1 MRAAP
6 PLTENNAEISTYVR
20 VMQQERE
27 EEKSEE
33 ALTFSR
39 LWRFLSSSVSFSSFD
54 SAMAKKKKAS
64 TPLPQTLTSSNETLV
79 NNTLQNSKNTGAVSN
94 PSTIVEDE
102 ELVTPGPSIVHPS
115 VGAIPRTDAG
125 KPTEDASSDWTE
137 LFKGK
142 MNAKGFLSNLLPLR
156 WWKVNLWHSYNLQ
169 SLRKVMRSGL
179 MQLFSMWWVISL
191 L

>member
-1 MRAAP
+1 MYDLRQKEKTVTEYYTKIKSLWDEIDSMRAAP

-27 EEKSEE
+27 EDKSEE

-115 VGAIPRTDAG
+115 VGAIPRTDA
-125 KPTEDASSDWTE
+125 EIIAS
-137 LFKGK
+137 F
-142 MNAKGFLSNLLPLR
+142 NRLSFGNLRENTNGTVTRDPP
-156 WWKVNLWHSYNLQ
+156 VT
-169 SLRKVMRSGL
+169 
-179 MQLFSMWWVISL
+179 
-191 L
+191 

>member
-1 MRAAP
+1 MYDLRQKEKTFTEYYTKIQSLWDEIDSMRAAP

-64 TPLPQTLTSSNETLV
+64 SKTTSSPLTVWGVVVLSA
-79 NNTLQNSKNTGAVSN
+79 LLSK
-94 PSTIVEDE
+94 
-102 ELVTPGPSIVHPS
+102 PGVARGVDRGTRP
-115 VGAIPRTDAG
+115 
-125 KPTEDASSDWTE
+125 
-137 LFKGK
+137 
-142 MNAKGFLSNLLPLR
+142 LSALIRIYSRHLR
-156 WWKVNLWHSYNLQ
+156 R
-169 SLRKVMRSGL
+169 RK
-179 MQLFSMWWVISL
+179 
-191 L
+191 